1 MSFPNRDAQI
11 LAHILEYCN
20 RIEKTLSRFGRNFDI
35 FLDDQDY
42 MDSVSMNLL
51 QIGELAGK
59 FSDAYVQ
66 KTKPQMDW
74 RAIKNMRNMFA
85 HDYGSMD
92 KDRIWQTAT
101 EDVPALKA
109 YCERALTEDFLA
121 NMQQATLSAQ
131 RRLFYRMTCP

>member
-1 MSFPNRDAQI
+1 MSFPDRDVQI
-11 LAHILEYCN
+11 LTHILEYCT
-20 RIEKTLSRFGRNFDI
+20 RIEKTLFRFGREFDV
-35 FLDDQDY
+35 FLEDQDY

-51 QIGELAGK
+51 QIGELA
-59 FSDAYVQ
+59 
-66 KTKPQMDW
+66 KPQMDW

-109 YCERALTEDFLA
+109 YCERALTEDFK
-121 NMQQATLSAQ
+121 
-131 RRLFYRMTCP
+131 

>member
-20 RIEKTLSRFGRNFDI
+20 RVEKTLSRFGRNFDI
-35 FLDDQDY
+35 FLEDQDY

-66 KTKPQMDW
+66 ETKPQMDW

-92 KDRIWQTAT
+92 KDRLLLWGKFYVLCQNAPPVTVMS
-101 EDVPALKA
+101 DRNFVHGHPAYDPLPA
-109 YCERALTEDFLA
+109 A
-121 NMQQATLSAQ
+121 SA
-131 RRLFYRMTCP
+131 

>member
-1 MSFPNRDAQI
+1 MSFPDRDVQI
-11 LAHILEYCN
+11 LTHILEYCT
-20 RIEKTLSRFGRNFDI
+20 RIEKTLFRFGREFDV
-35 FLDDQDY
+35 FLEDQDY

-85 HDYGSMD
+85 HDYGPMD

-109 YCERALTEDFLA
+109 YCERALTEDF
-121 NMQQATLSAQ
+121 
-131 RRLFYRMTCP
+131 

>member
-20 RIEKTLSRFGRNFDI
+20 RIEKTLSRFGREFDV
-35 FLDDQDY
+35 FLEDQDY

-66 KTKPQMDW
+66 ETKPQMDW
-74 RAIKNMRNMFA
+74 RAIKICAICSRTIMARWTKIASGRRQQKTFRRSKRTVNA
-85 HDYGSMD
+85 H
-92 KDRIWQTAT
+92 
-101 EDVPALKA
+101 
-109 YCERALTEDFLA
+109 
-121 NMQQATLSAQ
+121 
-131 RRLFYRMTCP
+131 

>member
-1 MSFPNRDAQI
+1 MKICERIGCCCMSFPNRDAQI

-35 FLDDQDY
+35 FLEDQDY

-109 YCERALTEDFLA
+109 YCERALTEDF
-121 NMQQATLSAQ
+121 
-131 RRLFYRMTCP
+131 

>member
-1 MSFPNRDAQI
+1 MKICERIGCCCMSFPNRDAQI
-11 LAHILEYCN
+11 LTHILEYCN
-20 RIEKTLSRFGRNFDI
+20 RIEKTLSRFGREFDA
-35 FLDDQDY
+35 FLEDQDY

-66 KTKPQMDW
+66 KTKSQMDW

-101 EDVPALKA
+101 EDVPMLKA
-109 YCERALTEDFLA
+109 YCERALTEDF
-121 NMQQATLSAQ
+121 
-131 RRLFYRMTCP
+131 

>member
-1 MSFPNRDAQI
+1 
-11 LAHILEYCN
+11 
-20 RIEKTLSRFGRNFDI
+20 
-35 FLDDQDY
+35 

-66 KTKPQMDW
+66 ETKPQMDW

-109 YCERALTEDFLA
+109 YCERALTEDFKQIC
-121 NMQQATLSAQ
+121 N
-131 RRLFYRMTCP
+131 RRRCQHSVACFIV

>member
-20 RIEKTLSRFGRNFDI
+20 RVEKTLSRFGREFDV
-35 FLDDQDY
+35 FLEDQDY

-66 KTKPQMDW
+66 ETKPQMDW
-74 RAIKNMRNMFA
+74 RAIKICAICLRTTMVQWTKIASGR
-85 HDYGSMD
+85 
-92 KDRIWQTAT
+92 R
-101 EDVPALKA
+101 
-109 YCERALTEDFLA
+109 
-121 NMQQATLSAQ
+121 QQKTF
-131 RRLFYRMTCP
+131 RRSKRSVNVH

>member
-1 MSFPNRDAQI
+1 
-11 LAHILEYCN
+11 
-20 RIEKTLSRFGRNFDI
+20 
-35 FLDDQDY
+35 

-59 FSDAYVQ
+59 FSDAYVR

-85 HDYGSMD
+85 HDAGSMD

-109 YCERALTEDFLA
+109 YCEHELRSE
-121 NMQQATLSAQ
+121 
-131 RRLFYRMTCP
+131 

>member
-1 MSFPNRDAQI
+1 
-11 LAHILEYCN
+11 
-20 RIEKTLSRFGRNFDI
+20 
-35 FLDDQDY
+35 
-42 MDSVSMNLL
+42 MNLL

-101 EDVPALKA
+101 EDVSALKA
-109 YCERALTEDFLA
+109 YCERALIETFKRIFR
-121 NMQQATLSAQ
+121 QAELSTQ
-131 RRLFYRMTCP
+131 RRLFYHMTCP